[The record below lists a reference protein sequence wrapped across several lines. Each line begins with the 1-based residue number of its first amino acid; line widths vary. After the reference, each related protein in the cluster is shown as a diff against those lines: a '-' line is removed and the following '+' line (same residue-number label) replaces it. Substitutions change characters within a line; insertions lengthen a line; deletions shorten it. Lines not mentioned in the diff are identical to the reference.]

1 MLVKIKKGL
10 WVNSE
15 DLTDAEKIKFGL
27 KVEKVEN
34 DIDEAK
40 ILKELK
46 ETPEEV
52 KKSPVKKRKED

>member
-15 DLTDAEKIKFGL
+15 DLTDSEKIKFGL

-46 ETPEEV
+46 ETPDEV
-52 KKSPVKKRKED
+52 KKSPVQKRKED